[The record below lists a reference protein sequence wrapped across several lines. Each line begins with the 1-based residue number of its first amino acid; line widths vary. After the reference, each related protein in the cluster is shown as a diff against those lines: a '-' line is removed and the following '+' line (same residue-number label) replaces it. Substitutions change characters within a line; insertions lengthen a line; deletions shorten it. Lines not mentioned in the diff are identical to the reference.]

1 MNSKAESWEDR
12 ERKKPSS
19 ILSGT
24 SPRLL
29 LHAESLH
36 RRLSVR
42 RKAGR
47 SPFGPA
53 LKCANKVGPGEV
65 SAAGTP
71 GETGV
76 ILLYVPKTSDAAK
89 AGRLA
94 GGILLAFNGK
104 PVRELQ
110 DLLQERRQVVAGTA
124 VSVTV
129 LRYQQES
136 TAMILLKP

>member
-1 MNSKAESWEDR
+1 V
-12 ERKKPSS
+12 RKQGWTRRG
-19 ILSGT
+19 LRGRHSG
-24 SPRLL
+24 RN
-29 LHAESLH
+29 
-36 RRLSVR
+36 R
-42 RKAGR
+42 
-47 SPFGPA
+47 F
-53 LKCANKVGPGEV
+53 
-65 SAAGTP
+65 
-71 GETGV
+71 V

-89 AGRLA
+89 ADRLA

-110 DLLQERRQVVAGTA
+110 DLLKERRQVVAGTA

>member
-42 RKAGR
+42 REAGR
-47 SPFGPA
+47 SLFGPA

-71 GETGV
+71 GETGLSSCSTYRRRV
-76 ILLYVPKTSDAAK
+76 MRPK
-89 AGRLA
+89 L
-94 GGILLAFNGK
+94 
-104 PVRELQ
+104 
-110 DLLQERRQVVAGTA
+110 TA
-124 VSVTV
+124 SPGAYYWPLT
-129 LRYQQES
+129 ES
-136 TAMILLKP
+136 QLGNCRIS